1 MSVGMD
7 SLTKYLLV
15 HASVLELEQML
26 ENLTNV
32 GDVLVPKAVE
42 AD

>member
-7 SLTKYLLV
+7 SLTKYLPV
-15 HASVLELEQML
+15 HASGLELEQML

-32 GDVLVPKAVE
+32 GDVLVSKAVE

>member
-7 SLTKYLLV
+7 SLTKYLPV
-15 HASVLELEQML
+15 HTSGLELEQML

-32 GDVLVPKAVE
+32 GDVLVSKAVE